1 MLHAQQDAE
10 EDVDA
15 DVDYTHHQDE
25 ANEEEQGLPFHT
37 TKLVFFN
44 RIRYLKMWL
53 HVSKLEMMYLVCMYV
68 KVIIICALIND
79 RTSYDFK
86 NCN

>member
-44 RIRYLKMWL
+44 RVRYLKRGGYMCLNW
-53 HVSKLEMMYLVCMYV
+53 K
-68 KVIIICALIND
+68 
-79 RTSYDFK
+79 
-86 NCN
+86 